1 MIALG
6 KVAEIDRKQDVR
18 DLNVTLK
25 TFYSVKENC
34 DLSCRPKE
42 DAEAIKPSAGLLHP
56 HLSLRLVSP
65 EELWMET
72 ELHPREHRIQKT
84 RVLALSS

>member
-18 DLNVTLK
+18 DLNITLK

-34 DLSCRPKE
+34 DLSCRPTE
-42 DAEAIKPSAGLLHP
+42 DAEATKPSARLLHP
-56 HLSLRLVSP
+56 HLLLRLLSP
-65 EELWMET
+65 EELSGT
-72 ELHPREHRIQKT
+72 ELHPEGTQDRKEQGTGPK
-84 RVLALSS
+84 